1 MLKRECFDGFQIL
14 SIGPKDIKY
23 RTRIIYFEKYN
34 INNYEQN
41 YKNMY
46 KIKNKKI
53 IKLTIYYL
61 CIRKVIYSFWNM
73 YYKGKG

>member
-53 IKLTIYYL
+53 NKTYNIL
-61 CIRKVIYSFWNM
+61 FM
-73 YYKGKG
+73 YT